1 MGALQPSSTSSMI
14 KALVLL
20 SVAALVITDMLAS
33 PMPTVATTMAKGLLS
48 LPLPPSLLL
57 IPTTATTDFAT
68 MGTLATPTLMLV
80 MAIITARGLLRPL
93 PLPSPSPTM
102 ATMALAIM
110 ATLATPM
117 PMALLSTAR
126 GLLKLPQPLSL
137 PLILTTATTAFVTT
151 VMLATLTLMVVTT
164 MESKKE
170 SKCQQTKATTC

>member
-14 KALVLL
+14 KAFFFLWLPWPWAPLSQRLSPLL
-20 SVAALVITDMLAS
+20 ILTTATMALVITDMLVT
-33 PMPTVATTMAKGLLS
+33 PMPTVATTTAKGLLS

-102 ATMALAIM
+102 AIMALAI
-110 ATLATPM
+110 
-117 PMALLSTAR
+117 
-126 GLLKLPQPLSL
+126 
-137 PLILTTATTAFVTT
+137 T
-151 VMLATLTLMVVTT
+151 VMLATPTPMVVTT

-170 SKCQQTKATTC
+170 

>member
-20 SVAALVITDMLAS
+20 SVAALAITDMLAS
-33 PMPTVATTMAKGLLS
+33 PTPTVATTTAKGLLS
-48 LPLPPSLLL
+48 LHLPPSLLL

-80 MAIITARGLLRPL
+80 MAITTARGQLRPL

-102 ATMALAIM
+102 AIMALAIT

-126 GLLKLPQPLSL
+126 GLLKLPQPPSL
-137 PLILTTATTAFVTT
+137 PLILTTATTALATT
-151 VMLATLTLMVVTT
+151 VMLATPTPMVVTT

-170 SKCQQTKATTC
+170 

>member
-1 MGALQPSSTSSMI
+1 MG
-14 KALVLL
+14 
-20 SVAALVITDMLAS
+20 ALVITDMLAT
-33 PMPTVATTMAKGLLS
+33 PMPTVATTTAKGLLS

-102 ATMALAIM
+102 ATLALAIT
-110 ATLATPM
+110 ATLATHM

-126 GLLKLPQPLSL
+126 GLLKLPQPLNL
-137 PLILTTATTAFVTT
+137 LLILTTATTALATT
-151 VMLATLTLMVVTT
+151 VMLATPTPMVVTT

-170 SKCQQTKATTC
+170 